1 MEELGKNIRR
11 IRKDKGI
18 TIQDLAAATALS
30 PSFISRME
38 RGDLNPS
45 IASVKK
51 IADALGIQVASL
63 FQEDKTESAQDNEE
77 SMIVRKNRRRK
88 MVYPGQKVSEYLLTP
103 RISDIGIEFLLG
115 YIEPG
120 GTSGEDTY
128 NHNGEECILVLKGEL
143 TIYVNDRVFVLGEG
157 DSMHFY
163 SNNPHRWENRG
174 NITTEAV
181 WAVTP
186 PSF

>member
-1 MEELGKNIRR
+1 MEDLGNNIRR
-11 IRKDKGI
+11 IRKEKGI
-18 TIQDLAAATALS
+18 TIQDLATATGLS

-51 IADALGIQVASL
+51 LADALGIQVGSL
-63 FQEDKTESAQDNEE
+63 FQEDSTEAANDNEE
-77 SMIVRKNRRRK
+77 SMVVRKGRRRK
-88 MVYPGQKVSEYLLTP
+88 IVYPGQKVSEYLLTP
-103 RISDIGIEFLLG
+103 RVSDIGIEFILG
-115 YIEPG
+115 IIESG
-120 GTSGEDTY
+120 GTSGTETY
-128 NHNGEECILVLKGEL
+128 NHSGEECIFVLTGEL
-143 TIYVNDRVFVLGEG
+143 TIYVNERVFVLNEG
-157 DSMHFY
+157 DSIHFY

-174 NITTEAV
+174 TETVQAV

>member
-1 MEELGKNIRR
+1 MEELGYNIRQ

-18 TIQDLAAATALS
+18 TIQDLAADTALS

-51 IADALGIQVASL
+51 IADALGIRVASL
-63 FQEDKTESAQDNEE
+63 FQDDKSDRPEDSEE
-77 SMIVRKNRRRK
+77 SMVVRKSRRRK
-88 MVYPGQKVSEYLLTP
+88 MVYPGQKVEEYLLTP
-103 RISDIGIEFLLG
+103 RISDIGIEFIIG
-115 YIEPG
+115 YVEPG
-120 GTSGEDTY
+120 GTSGTDTY
-128 NHNGEECILVLKGEL
+128 NHTGEECILVLQGEL
-143 TIYVNDRVFVLGEG
+143 TMYVNDKVFVLGEG

-163 SNNPHRWENRG
+163 SDNPHRWENRG
-174 NITTEAV
+174 KETVEAV